1 MLAQAKGEQ
10 HKSCTR
16 AFIRRCFSPT
26 ISLFGQKAK
35 VFPALIKILLEH
47 TTCLSL
53 CSGIKLSILTT
64 LKPVV
69 HKLFIIIV
77 ENYVPNHFIA
87 CSVQFTC
94 VPFFFSFLWG
104 LRLGVSSVASTPCQY
119 PCLPAL
125 RDTLAKTYTQHRAAG
140 RRQLCSLKG
149 KVNSCACDSWSS
161 HDIPSPN
168 IRDGF
173 GHNGESAE
181 RVHSQPQTK
190 RQDLARNQ
198 AKLGIFFFS

>member
-1 MLAQAKGEQ
+1 M
-10 HKSCTR
+10 
-16 AFIRRCFSPT
+16 
-26 ISLFGQKAK
+26 ISLFGQKK
-35 VFPALIKILLEH
+35 KRFSPALIKILLEH
-47 TTCLSL
+47 TTCLSFH
-53 CSGIKLSILTT
+53 SSIKLSILTT
-64 LKPVV
+64 VKPVV

-94 VPFFFSFLWG
+94 VLFFFLVVC
-104 LRLGVSSVASTPCQY
+104 LHPGVSCVASTPCQY

-161 HDIPSPN
+161 HDIPPPN
-168 IRDGF
+168 IRDSF
-173 GHNGESAE
+173 GHNFESAE

-198 AKLGIFFFS
+198 AKLRFFFFFPKRISSDNVRSNEFLLAPHLV